1 MPTRRGRRKP
11 SPRGLACAR
20 GEIILTAGEQRMR
33 PFTTRLVIMGTRGVG
48 AAGHYLAARRALC
61 GGFAINARAIE
72 MAVAPAKP
80 KNASE

>member
-1 MPTRRGRRKP
+1 
-11 SPRGLACAR
+11 
-20 GEIILTAGEQRMR
+20 MR
-33 PFTTRLVIMGTRGVG
+33 PFTNRSVIMGTRGVV

-61 GGFAINARAIE
+61 GGFAISARAIE